1 MGQNVVAVVV
11 QVGLL
16 LWASRFIDFADPSML
31 YYLRVGY
38 LVSVGFSMLMFTRVY
53 AKLSQLAAQRGQHEV
68 KKWFVVDQTM
78 FQTAPR
84 VIHRTELEHELAEFW
99 TRLSQLAMQIGIVMF
114 LHLYIGSAEAVL
126 IQGAMNV
133 TECISHTLVQKHIF
147 GRSIDNAW
155 EATDEK
161 PEGAVEVMREGD
173 VATQAQQD
181 AALVTGVNLD
191 DTSQSAGAA
200 STGTPDHYFHPLPDL
215 VLSDTRAKLDKCVLD
230 AWNRNPDREADE
242 ICSDIRSFLDVVK
255 SVETDI
261 DVEAANACVN
271 YQTEEGWSMLMV
283 AAGQARTT
291 QVQDMVTA
299 LIAARAEP
307 TTHDGDGETCLDWAV
322 NHRNVAAVKSLVEC
336 LHRQSNDA
344 CTFNSRTEKRYLS
357 IICSG
362 RHPYSGEK

>member
-1 MGQNVVAVVV
+1 
-11 QVGLL
+11 
-16 LWASRFIDFADPSML
+16 
-31 YYLRVGY
+31 
-38 LVSVGFSMLMFTRVY
+38 
-53 AKLSQLAAQRGQHEV
+53 
-68 KKWFVVDQTM
+68 
-78 FQTAPR
+78 
-84 VIHRTELEHELAEFW
+84 
-99 TRLSQLAMQIGIVMF
+99 MQ
-114 LHLYIGSAEAVL
+114 
-126 IQGAMNV
+126 V

-255 SVETDI
+255 
-261 DVEAANACVN
+261 
-271 YQTEEGWSMLMV
+271 
-283 AAGQARTT
+283 
-291 QVQDMVTA
+291 VTGCA
-299 LIAARAEP
+299 LVILLLCCRSDHAS
-307 TTHDGDGETCLDWAV
+307 T
-322 NHRNVAAVKSLVEC
+322 
-336 LHRQSNDA
+336 
-344 CTFNSRTEKRYLS
+344 
-357 IICSG
+357 
-362 RHPYSGEK
+362 